1 MRRFLGFFL
10 ILVFLIPVLSGC
22 DLINNFM
29 GPKKS
34 SGIQKSPSFKVRGTI
49 IGKVG
54 NIPLTLEELNQDV
67 ASFNEIVPA
76 DQPEKKIT
84 TREQKIDYARNQMA
98 KRALLYQEA
107 LSRGLDK
114 DDEIT
119 SALERTKME
128 LCVIKLLKDETEK
141 TDVTPKEV
149 EDAYNTYKDQLKEPE
164 ERNIREIVVT
174 SEQAAKDILVQ
185 LLQGGDFAT
194 LAKERSRSSSAK
206 DGGDLG
212 FISKGKKFAQFDAV
226 AFSDTLEVGKTSN
239 IFKGPEGYYILK
251 LEAKKGGKQRSLS
264 EVYDDV
270 KRLLLFLKRE
280 QKIDDLLNKLSKTN
294 KVEINEGEIR

>member
-185 LLQGGDFAT
+185 LLQGADFAT
-194 LAKERSRSSSAK
+194 LAKERSRSSSSK

-239 IFKGPEGYYILK
+239 IFKGPDGYYILK

>member
-10 ILVFLIPVLSGC
+10 ILGFLIPALSGC

-34 SGIQKSPSFKVRGTI
+34 SAIQKSPSFKVRGTI

-107 LSRGLDK
+107 LNRGLDK

-194 LAKERSRSSSAK
+194 LAT
-206 DGGDLG
+206 
-212 FISKGKKFAQFDAV
+212 V
-226 AFSDTLEVGKTSN
+226 
-239 IFKGPEGYYILK
+239 
-251 LEAKKGGKQRSLS
+251 
-264 EVYDDV
+264 
-270 KRLLLFLKRE
+270 
-280 QKIDDLLNKLSKTN
+280 
-294 KVEINEGEIR
+294 